1 MGNLDFL
8 GTSGRNIHDIML
20 SSRLTEEAKDAEQ
33 MDTDV
38 VSEQNPLPIMKH
50 LLETRHICPTAPDTL
65 RCFPFR
71 DIDPFVIEEGPHVF
85 FAGC

>member
-20 SSRLTEEAKDAEQ
+20 SSRLTEEANDVEK

-38 VSEQNPLPIMKH
+38 VCE
-50 LLETRHICPTAPDTL
+50 
-65 RCFPFR
+65 
-71 DIDPFVIEEGPHVF
+71 
-85 FAGC
+85 